1 LGGTT
6 SNSEPEDT
14 QAAAPRRSAS
24 KPSVK
29 DHIQSMGWKQPF
41 GAVRA
46 RSPYH
51 STRVHA
57 GQMRETVSEA
67 VRDVTC
73 LQHVSALRRNAM
85 AFL

>member
-1 LGGTT
+1 
-6 SNSEPEDT
+6 
-14 QAAAPRRSAS
+14 
-24 KPSVK
+24 
-29 DHIQSMGWKQPF
+29 MGWKQPF

-73 LQHVSALRRNAM
+73 LQHVSALRRNVV